1 MLRTFPV
8 DITSCPEDSSVTSGP
23 YFPCC
28 CFFLY
33 NLNIYNP
40 AIAKRMVTR
49 DAPMPIP
56 AMIAVLL
63 VSVLSWV
70 DGSDVVVV
78 IGCMGDPG
86 DMIEL
91 LF

>member
-1 MLRTFPV
+1 
-8 DITSCPEDSSVTSGP
+8 
-23 YFPCC
+23 
-28 CFFLY
+28 
-33 NLNIYNP
+33 
-40 AIAKRMVTR
+40 
-49 DAPMPIP
+49 MPIP

-63 VSVLSWV
+63 VPVLSWV

-78 IGCMGDPG
+78 IGCMGDSG